1 MFGFGKKIKERKE
14 KIKKYRVDT
23 ENLAVPEIHIG
34 ARKEEEGENKDG
46 GEITYDEVAVP
57 EIHVRKK
64 KHEKDKCIKERT

>member
-34 ARKEEEGENKDG
+34 DKKEDEGENRED
-46 GEITYDEVAVP
+46 ESITYDEVAVP

-64 KHEKDKCIKERT
+64 KHE

>member
-1 MFGFGKKIKERKE
+1 MFGFGKLKEKKE

-34 ARKEEEGENKDG
+34 KAKEEKGENKDDDH
-46 GEITYDEVAVP
+46 EITYDEVAVP

-64 KHEKDKCIKERT
+64 KK

>member
-14 KIKKYRVDT
+14 KVKKYRVDT

-34 ARKEEEGENKDG
+34 AKKEDEGETREDG
-46 GEITYDEVAVP
+46 AITYDEVAIP

-64 KHEKDKCIKERT
+64 KQ

>member
-34 ARKEEEGENKDG
+34 EVKEQKGEIKEEEDS
-46 GEITYDEVAVP
+46 IAYDEVAVP

-64 KHEKDKCIKERT
+64 KH